1 MKTITTKLRLLIV
14 VLLIPVCLGASELT
28 DKLSAVK
35 AISDIKAMTDSSGF
49 AEKYTM
55 KFTHP
60 LDYKNPA
67 AGNFT
72 QRIFVCH
79 VGFDRPTI
87 VVTEGYWANY
97 AENPKYRE
105 ELSRILNA
113 NLVVCEYRYF
123 GQSVPTPCNWN
134 YLTVENSLDDIHQV
148 VTALK
153 KIYPKKWLA
162 TGISKGGQTTMF
174 YRAYFP
180 NDVAVSVPYVAPL
193 NKSLEDGRHEPFIA
207 NKPGSAE
214 DRMKVRDFQI
224 ELCKRKSGI
233 LPYFEKKCEEKK
245 YKFRVPVSEIYDYWI
260 LEYSF
265 AFWQWGTE
273 TSEIPAYKTSNKD
286 MADFMFKFND
296 PSYFQSNGEFLSFWI
311 QAAKELG
318 YYGYDVRP
326 FSKYMK
332 GLNTKNYLLR
342 IMLPA
347 RLSHMKFSDVLYK
360 KTVAFLKNND
370 PRMIYIYGQYDP
382 WSASGVCSWLD
393 TSTKKNLHI
402 YIQPRGCHKSRI
414 ANMPEETKEEIIALL
429 KKWME

>member
-123 GQSVPTPCNWN
+123 GQSVPTPCN
-134 YLTVENSLDDIHQV
+134 
-148 VTALK
+148 
-153 KIYPKKWLA
+153 
-162 TGISKGGQTTMF
+162 
-174 YRAYFP
+174 
-180 NDVAVSVPYVAPL
+180 
-193 NKSLEDGRHEPFIA
+193 
-207 NKPGSAE
+207 
-214 DRMKVRDFQI
+214 
-224 ELCKRKSGI
+224 
-233 LPYFEKKCEEKK
+233 
-245 YKFRVPVSEIYDYWI
+245 
-260 LEYSF
+260 
-265 AFWQWGTE
+265 
-273 TSEIPAYKTSNKD
+273 
-286 MADFMFKFND
+286 
-296 PSYFQSNGEFLSFWI
+296 
-311 QAAKELG
+311 
-318 YYGYDVRP
+318 
-326 FSKYMK
+326 
-332 GLNTKNYLLR
+332 
-342 IMLPA
+342 
-347 RLSHMKFSDVLYK
+347 
-360 KTVAFLKNND
+360 
-370 PRMIYIYGQYDP
+370 
-382 WSASGVCSWLD
+382 
-393 TSTKKNLHI
+393 
-402 YIQPRGCHKSRI
+402 
-414 ANMPEETKEEIIALL
+414 
-429 KKWME
+429 